1 MLEKASDVIVIQGL
15 EKKYGS
21 IQALFGVNLRVQR
34 GEILGFL
41 GPNGAGKTTTI
52 RCMLDHIRPQAG
64 SIRIFGINPQVHPN
78 QIQERT
84 GYLPGELR
92 LEDNYSVKQQLRYFG
107 NLRKKQLE
115 WTRVEELTE
124 RLDLDLSRA
133 IKNLS
138 SGNKQKVGIVQALM
152 HQPDLLLLDEP
163 TSGLDPLMQQEVY
176 GLLHEAQQAG
186 VTVFFSSHI
195 ISEVETLADRIAI
208 IRKGVIVE
216 ESSPEQLTDMAVRRV
231 KVRFHGPVDVTPFS
245 QIPGVE
251 LITKPH
257 GHTLTLRV
265 EGDLD
270 PLIKKLAD
278 FPVRDLETSVHS
290 LEDIFLRYYRS
301 DQEQVSHVG

>member
-1 MLEKASDVIVIQGL
+1 
-15 EKKYGS
+15 
-21 IQALFGVNLRVQR
+21 
-34 GEILGFL
+34 
-41 GPNGAGKTTTI
+41 
-52 RCMLDHIRPQAG
+52 
-64 SIRIFGINPQVHPN
+64 
-78 QIQERT
+78 
-84 GYLPGELR
+84 
-92 LEDNYSVKQQLRYFG
+92 VKQQLRYFG

-115 WTRVEELTE
+115 WTRVEELAE

-231 KVRFHGPVDVTPFS
+231 KARF
-245 QIPGVE
+245 PGW
-251 LITKPH
+251 
-257 GHTLTLRV
+257 
-265 EGDLD
+265 
-270 PLIKKLAD
+270 
-278 FPVRDLETSVHS
+278 S
-290 LEDIFLRYYRS
+290 
-301 DQEQVSHVG
+301 